1 MENKPAIKPE
11 DRLEALGIKLPSPVS
26 PKGNYVT
33 SLQTGNL
40 LFLSGHG
47 YCGDQPSEVDI
58 GKLGKDLTVE
68 QGYQAARNTGICTLA
83 TIKEAI
89 GDLGRLKRI
98 LKVFGMVNATE
109 DFKDHPRVIN
119 GFSDLMVEVFGEKGK
134 HVRSAVGMAS
144 LPAGIAVEI
153 EVIIEIEAG

>member
-83 TIKEAI
+83 TIKDAI

-153 EVIIEIEAG
+153 EVIIEIETV

>member
-58 GKLGKDLTVE
+58 GKLGKELTVE